1 MFLFCLFQLTISLL
15 YLEYMYS
22 KLLLMTHDR
31 LRQRDSCMSHTHPQL
46 PKLPQMGD
54 REGAEVKAKAKGCQ
68 ETCAGG
74 YMPGKHWQLLN

>member
-15 YLEYMYS
+15 YLEY

-31 LRQRDSCMSHTHPQL
+31 LRQHDSHMSHTHPQP
-46 PKLPQMGD
+46 PKLPPMGD
-54 REGAEVKAKAKGCQ
+54 REGEEVKVKAKGCQ
-68 ETCAGG
+68 EICAGG